1 MHDPHEFLTALTLV
15 LAVAAVTTVLF
26 HRLKQPV
33 VLGYLLAGLV
43 VGPHV
48 PVPLVANRAVVEGLS
63 ELGIILIMYALGLE
77 FSLRGLLK
85 VGPVAAVTAAIETSL
100 MLWLGFLAGRAFGWS
115 ARESLFAGALVA
127 ISSTTIIAKTF
138 GELKVTG
145 HLRNLVVGVLVV
157 EDLVAILLL
166 ALLTAVAG
174 GRGLSAGQVAFAV
187 GRLAAFLV
195 GLLVVGMLVVPRAM
209 RTVNRLGQSETTL
222 VASLGICFGVSL
234 LAARFGYSVALGAF
248 IAGSLVSEAG
258 EERPVEPLVQPVRDL
273 FGAIFF
279 VSVGLLI
286 DPHLVAAHWR
296 AVVALTAIVLGGKV
310 LAVTAG
316 AFLTGNG
323 NRISVQAGLS
333 LAQIGEFSFIIAG
346 LGAATGATRP
356 FLLPVA
362 VAVSA
367 LTTLS
372 TPWLV
377 RASPHVA
384 AFIDRKLP
392 RPIQTFAALYGSWV
406 EQLGGTSRR
415 PSVAARVRR
424 MVRLLLLDA
433 ALLAGIVIGTS
444 VALGRA
450 AALLRA
456 RAGLEAGLARV
467 AVLAAAGAL
476 SAPFCLGLVRT
487 ARRLGVVL
495 GSAALPHGAGLD
507 LAAAPRR
514 ALVVALQLGALA
526 LVGVPLLAV
535 TQPFL
540 PGVPGAALLILLLAV
555 LGVGLWR
562 SATNLQG
569 HVQAGAQLIVEAL
582 AKQARDAAGGGE
594 AHALDDMRRMLP
606 GLGEPEPFR
615 LPATSA
621 AVGRSLAAL
630 DLRGL
635 TGATV
640 LAIVRESEGAI
651 VPSAAEVLRAGD
663 LLALAGTH
671 EAIAAAKEVLAAGA
685 GASAAAPP

>member
-1 MHDPHEFLTALTLV
+1 MHDPHEFLKALTLV
-15 LAVAAVTTVLF
+15 LAVAAVTTVIF
-26 HRLKQPV
+26 HRLRQPV
-33 VLGYLLAGLV
+33 ILGYLLAGLV

-63 ELGIILIMYALGLE
+63 ELGIILLMYALGLE
-77 FSLRGLLK
+77 FSLRKLLK
-85 VGPVAAVTAAIETSL
+85 VGPVAALTAAIETSL

-115 ARESLFAGALVA
+115 ARESVFAGALVA

-138 GELKVTG
+138 GELRVTG
-145 HLRNLVVGVLVV
+145 HLRNVVVGVLVV

-166 ALLTAVAG
+166 ALLTAVAS
-174 GRGLSAGQVAFAV
+174 GRGLSAGQVAFAA
-187 GRLAAFLV
+187 GRLAAFLA
-195 GLLVVGMLVVPRAM
+195 GLLVLGLLLVPRAM
-209 RTVNRLGQSETTL
+209 RTVNRLGQPEITL

-234 LAARFGYSVALGAF
+234 LAAWFGYSVALGAF

-258 EERPVEPLVQPVRDL
+258 EERQVEPLVQPVKDL

-286 DPHLVAAHWR
+286 DPVLVAANWK
-296 AVVALTAIVLGGKV
+296 AVLALTLVVLLGKV
-310 LAVTAG
+310 LAVSVG

-323 NRISVQAGLS
+323 SRTSVQAGLS
-333 LAQIGEFSFIIAG
+333 MAQIGEFSFIIAG
-346 LGAATGATRP
+346 LGAASGATRP
-356 FLLPVA
+356 FLFPVA

-377 RASPHVA
+377 RASPGLA
-384 AFIDRKLP
+384 ALLDRKLP
-392 RPIQTFAALYGSWV
+392 RPLQTFAALYGSWV
-406 EQLGGTSRR
+406 EQLGGAPQR

-433 ALLAGIVIGTS
+433 ALLGAIVIGTA
-444 VALGRA
+444 VEQHRA
-450 AALLRA
+450 VELLRA
-456 RAGLEAGLARV
+456 RAGLEPGLARV
-467 AVLAAAGAL
+467 AVLAAAAAL
-476 SAPFCLGLVRT
+476 SAPFCLGLLRT

-495 GSAALPHGAGLD
+495 GAAALPHGAGLD

-526 LVGVPLLAV
+526 MVGVPLLAL

-540 PGVPGAALLILLLAV
+540 PGVPGAAVLALLLAV
-555 LGVGLWR
+555 LGVGFWR

-582 AKQARDAAGGGE
+582 AKQARTGTDAEG
-594 AHALDDMRRMLP
+594 HALDEMRRMLP
-606 GLGEPEPFR
+606 GLGEPEPYR
-615 LPATSA
+615 LPAASR
-621 AVGRSLAAL
+621 AVGRSLAEL

-640 LAIVRESEGAI
+640 LAIAREEQGVL

-671 EAIAAAKEVLAAGA
+671 EAIAAAREVLAAARG
-685 GASAAAPP
+685 